1 MGSTKSLALVFGLAL
16 AGISAAAVHAQQ
28 QPPNPWQPEEP
39 QGYWSQTWHDGFRAG
54 ADAANQNVRAGQP
67 PSPARSDQFSHPDR
81 APMAREDFREGF
93 SDGYQAVYDHF
104 AQVGWR
110 PTKTT
115 K

>member
-1 MGSTKSLALVFGLAL
+1 MKTSGSLNLLLSLVLIGF
-16 AGISAAAVHAQQ
+16 SAAAIHAQQ

-67 PSPARSDQFSHPDR
+67 SNPARSDQFSHPDL

-110 PTKTT
+110 PTPPRK
-115 K
+115 